1 MPTGSS
7 ILDMFLIPDMV
18 LSRTRAQ
25 CPCVLK
31 LHSKMGIK
39 NYFITYSTRIKRK
52 NELIL
57 NVLPEMDDNFT
68 TSNPTFNRY
77 PSSGQE
83 VSSRSGTVS
92 GFNRIAWVSVVVL
105 SVESDLTIN
114 LGKALDVTS

>member
-1 MPTGSS
+1 
-7 ILDMFLIPDMV
+7 
-18 LSRTRAQ
+18 
-25 CPCVLK
+25 
-31 LHSKMGIK
+31 MGIK
-39 NYFITYSTRIKRK
+39 NWFITYSTRIKRK

-92 GFNRIAWVSVVVL
+92 GFNRIASGFNRIDLVALNVVTRISNNTCFLVIVQNRNIKSSKIASYL
-105 SVESDLTIN
+105 LH
-114 LGKALDVTS
+114 